1 MSNCIDLRIVCKER
15 RWKWHYEESF
25 KAERMR
31 STNPSAP
38 WYVEV
43 LCKNGTIYPIS
54 EFYLAAC
61 VEGRPNMPSRL
72 KKIDGVSQ
80 HQGNVVFKFHAL
92 LLDDVAK
99 VMRPRR
105 KRRVSPEA
113 IARWRATL
121 AELHAKRYDQGKR
134 SGSESPNSEG
144 DR

>member
-25 KAERMR
+25 KAEGMR

-43 LCKNGTIYPIS
+43 LCQYGTIYPKGGD
-54 EFYLAAC
+54 ELLAC
-61 VEGRPNMPSRL
+61 VEGHG
-72 KKIDGVSQ
+72 KIVAKLQREVPDVRS
-80 HQGNVVFKFHAL
+80 HQGNVVFSFSVD
-92 LLDDVAK
+92 LLDEVAAI
-99 VMRPRR
+99 MRPRGIGGR
-105 KRRVSPEA
+105 PATEA
-113 IARWRATL
+113 DRERL
-121 AELHAKRYDQGKR
+121 AKYAFPRGY